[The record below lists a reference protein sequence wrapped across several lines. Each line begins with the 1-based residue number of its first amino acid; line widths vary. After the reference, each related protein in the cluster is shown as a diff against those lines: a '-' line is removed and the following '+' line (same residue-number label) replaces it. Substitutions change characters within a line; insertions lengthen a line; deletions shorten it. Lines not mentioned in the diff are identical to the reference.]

1 MEVII
6 LSTCNRS
13 EVYFVAEEA
22 EKLLQTVRQ
31 NYLDFLNAQEYSSY
45 VYSVTGEVAVKHL
58 FQVAADAHLVI
69 GEDQILG
76 QVRDSFEFLPV
87 SGQPEKYPISSSEE
101 AITLSKRIKT
111 ELKISSIP
119 LSVSYIG
126 IKLLSDFLGGIYGKN
141 ILVVG
146 MGKMNSLSMK
156 YLQEQGAKTIYV
168 CSNSKEKL
176 QQLVKSGDNIVAVDY
191 VDRYRALPS
200 VDAVITATAS
210 PHTVFCAN
218 KISAP
223 EKPLCFLD
231 IAVPEDVEPSVRE
244 IPNVTVYNMDDI
256 KLQSE
261 NNLEK
266 RLAIARQAEQYI
278 ETATNDVIEWIR
290 LSRADPTIRSLNERC
305 TTITEDT
312 TSYLFNKLDL
322 PYLKSL
328 SFPKMIYSSL
338 RRLIR
343 EPVEKLKETKSQ
355 DRQGEFI
362 STLEELF
369 DLKRG

>member
-1 MEVII
+1 M
-6 LSTCNRS
+6 
-13 EVYFVAEEA
+13 
-22 EKLLQTVRQ
+22 
-31 NYLDFLNAQEYSSY
+31 
-45 VYSVTGEVAVKHL
+45 
-58 FQVAADAHLVI
+58 
-69 GEDQILG
+69 
-76 QVRDSFEFLPV
+76 
-87 SGQPEKYPISSSEE
+87 
-101 AITLSKRIKT
+101 
-111 ELKISSIP
+111 
-119 LSVSYIG
+119 
-126 IKLLSDFLGGIYGKN
+126 
-141 ILVVG
+141 
-146 MGKMNSLSMK
+146 
-156 YLQEQGAKTIYV
+156 
-168 CSNSKEKL
+168 
-176 QQLVKSGDNIVAVDY
+176 
-191 VDRYRALPS
+191 
-200 VDAVITATAS
+200 
-210 PHTVFCAN
+210 
-218 KISAP
+218 
-223 EKPLCFLD
+223 D

-312 TSYLFNKLDL
+312 TSYLFNKLNL
-322 PYLKSL
+322 SEKEKSL
-328 SFPKMIYSSL
+328 ISKMIYSSL